1 MSEASEVVMKRAST
15 LRISIAALALVWGSL
30 AEAADC
36 PTLLHLHGY
45 LTVAGAK
52 CGYREAEEIF
62 KSASACRTQIG
73 HAEATRQAADGI
85 RFARGE
91 IVVKGGT
98 AAWCGYVKGKYPSLV
113 GGASRSR

>member
-1 MSEASEVVMKRAST
+1 MKCARNT
-15 LRISIAALALVWGSL
+15 RILIAALGLAWGTT

-52 CGYREAEEIF
+52 CGYREADEVF
-62 KSASACRTQIG
+62 KSASACRAKIS
-73 HAEATRQAADGI
+73 HAEATRKAVDGI

-91 IVVKGGT
+91 IIAKGGT
-98 AAWCGYVKGKYPSLV
+98 AAWCAYVKRIYPSFIGDAQRL
-113 GGASRSR
+113 R